1 MSYYVYMLAS
11 RPGGTLYIGVT
22 GDLVRR
28 TWEHRSGAVPGF
40 TRRYGVSRLVW
51 FEIFDDVTLAIKR
64 EKTLKHW
71 LRAWKI
77 ALIERATQPGA
88 TCTRRSQHK
97 YGLGPRVKPEDD
109 SISRASARLAPTE
122 LQRLL
127 ERDPER
133 LQQFLA
139 RPLLAVDARD
149 LLDPADPPEPRLLD
163 YRCRRLAHAHRLRA
177 SSTTTA
183 ETRVDDRTDLVI
195 AAAVGV
201 CSGPRRGRS
210 QVDKTRNL
218 AGR

>member
-77 ALIERATQPGA
+77 ALIERAN
-88 TCTRRSQHK
+88 
-97 YGLGPRVKPEDD
+97 
-109 SISRASARLAPTE
+109 PTWG
-122 LQRLL
+122 
-127 ERDPER
+127 
-133 LQQFLA
+133 
-139 RPLLAVDARD
+139 D
-149 LLDPADPPEPRLLD
+149 LYE
-163 YRCRRLAHAHRLRA
+163 
-177 SSTTTA
+177 
-183 ETRVDDRTDLVI
+183 EI
-195 AAAVGV
+195 AAQVRAGS
-201 CSGPRRGRS
+201 SGQARGR
-210 QVDKTRNL
+210 QYFTCQRAPRAD
-218 AGR
+218 